1 MNHPEGRLL
10 AIQQQM
16 FFAQTLASKMD
27 LETEV
32 ILRKLAMSGL
42 SLTMDTQE
50 IAVDAAAV
58 YPAINGIKTNH
69 LQVVPK

>member
-16 FFAQTLASKMD
+16 FFAQTLASKM
-27 LETEV
+27 ETDTET
-32 ILRKLAMSGL
+32 ILRKLAISGL
-42 SLTMDTQE
+42 SLTMDVEE
-50 IAVDAAAV
+50 IAVDASAV
-58 YPAINGIKTNH
+58 YPAISQIKANH